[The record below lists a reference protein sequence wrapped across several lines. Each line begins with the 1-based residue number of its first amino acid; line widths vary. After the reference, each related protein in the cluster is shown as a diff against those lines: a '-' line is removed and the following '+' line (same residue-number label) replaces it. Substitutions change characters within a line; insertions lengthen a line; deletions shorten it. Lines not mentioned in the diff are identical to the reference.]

1 MRILPTLFVA
11 CGVLSGSLAS
21 ATTPAGKHLQPNAPR
36 TVTVS
41 DTEQPPVILT
51 GQLQA
56 TLIVLPPEEKVAT
69 VFGGDTVNWVF
80 DGGHVAS
87 RFISVKP
94 KTAGST
100 TDLHIVSNTVPLREQ
115 VRDSVEFVRIVWEEI
130 EQSLRDE

>member
-1 MRILPTLFVA
+1 MRILPILFVA
-11 CGVLSGSLAS
+11 CGVLSGSLAN
-21 ATTPAGKHLQPNAPR
+21 ATTPPGKHLQPNAPR

-80 DGGHVAS
+80 DGGT
-87 RFISVKP
+87 RRQSVHFRQAKDGRQHDRP
-94 KTAGST
+94 A
-100 TDLHIVSNTVPLREQ
+100 HC
-115 VRDSVEFVRIVWEEI
+115 VRPR
-130 EQSLRDE
+130 